1 VADRDATGPE
11 EVGARRPA
19 RGWVVACAVSG
30 LALVLA
36 TAAGA
41 LAAGMS
47 WRTFLDAYV
56 LPNLV
61 IGVALLASG
70 APIAWFTRNVV
81 GWLFVAG
88 GLGHLATAAATA
100 VELYGLGAR
109 WPLPALEALSTVSTG
124 AWQVGIGM
132 LFPLAVLLFPDGRLP
147 SRWWAPVAWLIV
159 ASGAF
164 HVVSGVISTGSVL
177 DEGVDSILSTGRD
190 VPPQLESA
198 VGTVGSVVWLLAI
211 AALVVRYVRGDERT
225 RRQLM
230 WLVYSLLLVT
240 VLNWQRLTTGDG
252 PVVFLL
258 SALLV
263 PISIAIAIVRY
274 ELLDIRLVLSRT
286 LLYGLTLAVIVA
298 GYAGLVAAASLVV
311 SAAQPAVP
319 IGAAIVVAICFTP
332 VRLALSRVIDRAFY
346 GTRSDPART
355 ARRVG
360 EHLRRDDDLAGVLA
374 RTRAVLR
381 LPWLALRR
389 FPDDVELIVAG
400 NSDGSPSAE
409 IPLSYRGESVG
420 ALVVGLRRGERE
432 LHEADRR
439 TLELIATP
447 VAVALHALALS
458 EQVLLARA
466 ATVEAGAVERV
477 RLQRELHDGLGPTL
491 TSVTFRADA
500 ASNLL
505 RTDVDGAERLLG
517 EVRADLRAALDDVRR
532 VVYGLR
538 PIELDDLGLVG
549 AVRQRLAAVSGE
561 SPHGVAVELDAPDDL
576 PALSPAVELAAY
588 RIVGEAVAN
597 VLRHSDAHARRCQV
611 RVSADDDLVVGVRDD
626 GTPPQVWQ
634 PGVGIRSV
642 SERAEE
648 LGGSATAG
656 PTADG
661 WAVVARL
668 PLEPATSSA
677 HDADRATTPERSAH
691 R

>member
-1 VADRDATGPE
+1 MADRGAAVPE
-11 EVGARRPA
+11 EVGASPPA
-19 RGWVVACAVSG
+19 RGWVVACAGTGV
-30 LALVLA
+30 ALVLA

-41 LAAGMS
+41 LAAGMT

-56 LPNLV
+56 MSNLV
-61 IGVALLASG
+61 IGLALLASG
-70 APIAWFTRNVV
+70 APIAWFTRNMV
-81 GWLFVAG
+81 GWLFVAS

-100 VELYGLGAR
+100 VELYGLGAG
-109 WPLPALEALSTVSTG
+109 WPLPVLETLSTVSTG
-124 AWQVGIGM
+124 AWQVGIGV

-159 ASGAF
+159 ASGGF

-190 VPPQLESA
+190 VPHELESA

-211 AALVVRYVRGDERT
+211 AALVVRYVRGEERT

-230 WLVYSLLLVT
+230 WLVLALLVVT

-263 PISIAIAIVRY
+263 PVSIAIAVVRH

-286 LLYGLTLAVIVA
+286 LLYGLTLAVVVA
-298 GYAGLVAAASLVV
+298 GYAGLVAAASLIV
-311 SAAQPAVP
+311 SAAEPAVP

-332 VRLALSRVIDRAFY
+332 VRLALTRVIDRAFH

-360 EHLRRDDDLAGVLA
+360 EHMRHDDDLAGVLTQ
-374 RTRAVLR
+374 TRAALR

-389 FPDDVELIVAG
+389 VPDGLELTVAG
-400 NSDGSPSAE
+400 NPDGSPSAE
-409 IPLSYRGESVG
+409 IPLSYRGEVVG

-432 LHEADRR
+432 LHHADRR

-447 VAVALHALALS
+447 VAVALHALTLT
-458 EQVLLARA
+458 EQVRLARA
-466 ATVEAGAVERV
+466 ATVEAGAAERV

-500 ASNLL
+500 ASNLI
-505 RTDVDGAERLLG
+505 RTDVEGAQRLLS
-517 EVRADLRAALDDVRR
+517 EVRTDLRAALDDVRQ

-549 AVRQRLAAVSGE
+549 ALRQRLAALPGE
-561 SPHGVAVELDAPDDL
+561 SRRGVAVELHVSDRL
-576 PALSPAVELAAY
+576 PLLSPAVELAAF
-588 RIVGEAVAN
+588 RIVSEAVAN
-597 VLRHSDAHARRCQV
+597 VLRHSDARRC
-611 RVSADDDLVVGVRDD
+611 RVSLSADDDLVVRVGDD
-626 GTPPQVWQ
+626 GTRPQAWH
-634 PGVGIRSV
+634 PGVGLRSV

-656 PTADG
+656 PTVEG
-661 WAVVARL
+661 WEVVARL
-668 PLEPATSSA
+668 PRQHIASSGAVPLVPEQPTPAQ
-677 HDADRATTPERSAH
+677 P
-691 R
+691 